1 MKTLRHR
8 TATLTAPIL
17 LEEAR
22 PLLAAFDSLQACVL
36 LVDAQL
42 EVVYVNPFAT
52 ATLRALEPQIV
63 DAFGVRVDD
72 IIHGSISR
80 FHGDVDALD
89 RIRSTPGALPASTTI
104 ALGRTTLSVH
114 VDAVRCDGELVAY
127 SLVLADVTE
136 QLETASTARRLA
148 AILDGSPSSLIFADE
163 TQVIRYVNPAAIS
176 NMRNLQ
182 EYIPVPLDQMVGI
195 DSNIL
200 AANFVPDRELTG
212 DPAIDL
218 PIHGKVTHGPETLA
232 IIVNPIFDSSGAY
245 VGTVSSSTV
254 ITEQITEA
262 HKAADLAADSE
273 AVRAVMTAVAGASS
287 SHDAVRLALEAARSA
302 FGWSY
307 GSYWKV
313 GADRQ
318 LRVVVE
324 SGETDAEFRAVT
336 AGASLSEGI
345 GLPGRAWRSRD
356 LFFAQDIGDLTDC
369 PRAAVGQRVGLKSA
383 VSFPLTV
390 EGEVVGTMDLFS
402 PETMNPTR
410 ERLDSLRSVGHLVSQ
425 SLERLAKQEVEQ
437 AVAAELRAQVDSM
450 LVSLAA
456 AARGDLT
463 VEVAVAGDGAVAQ
476 MGVALKKLLGD
487 LRTSVASIA
496 TNSEALASAAEEL
509 QVVSEQMGANSA
521 ETSNQV
527 NHVTEASVDVSRNVE
542 TVSTGAE
549 EMSASIREIAR
560 NASDAAKVATQA
572 VEAAHATNDT
582 VAKLGVSSAEIGQI
596 VKVIT
601 GIAQQTNLLALNATI
616 EAARAGEA
624 GKGFAVV
631 ANEVKELAKETAKAT
646 EDISRKIEA
655 IQADTHRS
663 VDSIGGILTII
674 NQIAEYQDTI
684 ASAVEEQA
692 ATSSE
697 MARSVNDASR
707 GTSQI
712 TINMQTV
719 AEAANSTASG
729 ASDSRR
735 AAAELARMS
744 TDLQALV
751 GRFTY

>member
-1 MKTLRHR
+1 VKTLRNR
-8 TATLTAPIL
+8 VATLTPPIL

-22 PLLAAFDSLQACVL
+22 PLLAAFDSLQAGVVL
-36 LVDAQL
+36 ADTDLTI
-42 EVVYVNPFAT
+42 VYANQCAIT
-52 ATLRALEPQIV
+52 TLRAIEPQILE
-63 DAFGVRVDD
+63 AFGVGVDEAL
-72 IIHGSISR
+72 HGSATR
-80 FHGDVDALD
+80 FLGDADAVA
-89 RIRSTPGALPASTTI
+89 RIRATPGAFPCETTI
-104 ALGRTTLSVH
+104 AVGASTLSVKI
-114 VDAVRCDGELVAY
+114 DEVRCDGDVIAY
-127 SLVLADVTE
+127 SAVLADVTA
-136 QLETASTARRLA
+136 QLEIELERGRYL
-148 AILDGSPSSLIFADE
+148 AILEGSPAGMIFADAG
-163 TQVIRYVNPAAIS
+163 QVVRYVNPSTIADLRS
-176 NMRNLQ
+176 LQ
-182 EYIPVPLDQMVGI
+182 QYIPVPIDKLVGI
-195 DSNIL
+195 DSNVL
-200 AANFVPDRELTG
+200 AGNFVPDRELTG
-212 DPAIDL
+212 DPAVDL
-218 PIHGKVTHGPETLA
+218 PIYGKVTHGPETLS
-232 IIVNPIFDSSGAY
+232 IIVNPIFDAAGAY
-245 VGTVSSSTV
+245 IGTVSTSTL
-254 ITEQITEA
+254 ITEQLNEA
-262 HKAADLAADSE
+262 KKAADLAADNE
-273 AVRAVMTAVAGASS
+273 AVRAVMTAVASASS
-287 SHDAVRLALEAARSA
+287 SDDAVRLALDAARSA

-307 GSYWKV
+307 GSFWKI
-313 GADRQ
+313 GADNQ
-318 LRVVVE
+318 LHVAVE
-324 SGETDAEFRAVT
+324 SGDTDADFRLVT
-336 AGASLSEGI
+336 ASAALREGV
-345 GLPGRAWRSRD
+345 GLPGRAWRERD
-356 LFFAQDIGDLTDC
+356 LVFVPNVGALADC
-369 PRAAVGQRVGLKSA
+369 PRAEVAQRVGLMSG
-383 VSFPLTV
+383 VCFPIMV
-390 EGEVVGTMDLFS
+390 DGRVVGTMDLFS
-402 PETMNPTR
+402 PETLNPTR
-410 ERLDSLRSVGHLVSQ
+410 ERLDALRSVGHLVSQ
-425 SLERLAKQEVEQ
+425 SLQRLAQQELDQ
-437 AVAAELRAQVDSM
+437 AAAAELRAQVDSM

-463 VEVAVAGDGAVAQ
+463 VAVDVAGDGVVAQ
-476 MGVALKKLLGD
+476 MGLALKKLLGD
-487 LRTSVASIA
+487 LRVSVSSIA

-527 NHVTEASVDVSRNVE
+527 NHVTEASIDVSRNVE

-572 VEAAHATNDT
+572 VEAAQATNET

-712 TINMQTV
+712 TVNMQTV

-744 TDLQALV
+744 SDLQALV

>member
-1 MKTLRHR
+1 M
-8 TATLTAPIL
+8 
-17 LEEAR
+17 
-22 PLLAAFDSLQACVL
+22 
-36 LVDAQL
+36 LVDVTDQL
-42 EVVYVNPFAT
+42 KIA
-52 ATLRALEPQIV
+52 
-63 DAFGVRVDD
+63 
-72 IIHGSISR
+72 
-80 FHGDVDALD
+80 GD
-89 RIRSTPGALPASTTI
+89 
-104 ALGRTTLSVH
+104 
-114 VDAVRCDGELVAY
+114 
-127 SLVLADVTE
+127 
-136 QLETASTARRLA
+136 ARRLT
-148 AILDGSPSSLIFADE
+148 AILDGSPASMIFADE
-163 TQVIRYVNPAAIS
+163 AQIIRYVNPSAIVNLQS
-176 NMRNLQ
+176 LQ
-182 EYIPVPLDQMVGI
+182 EYIPVRLDALVGI

-212 DPAIDL
+212 DPAVDL
-218 PIHGKVTHGPETLA
+218 PIYGKVTHGPETLA
-232 IIVNPIFDSSGAY
+232 IIVNPIFDGGGAY
-245 VGTVSSSTV
+245 IGTVSTSTV
-254 ITEQITEA
+254 ITEQMNEA
-262 HKAADLAADSE
+262 IKAADLAANSE

-287 SHDAVRLALEAARSA
+287 SEDAVRLALDAARSA

-307 GSYWKV
+307 GSFWKV
-313 GADRQ
+313 GADNL
-318 LRVVVE
+318 LRVAVE
-324 SGETDAEFRAVT
+324 SGATDAEFRAVT
-336 AGASLSEGI
+336 AGASLREGV
-345 GLPGRAWRSRD
+345 GLPGRAWRDRD
-356 LFFAQDIGDLTDC
+356 LVFAANIGDLTDC
-369 PRAAVGQRVGLKSA
+369 PRAGVAQRAGLQSA
-383 VSFPLTV
+383 VSFPITV
-390 EGEVVGTMDLFS
+390 DGKVVGTMDLFT
-402 PETMNPTR
+402 PETLNPSG
-410 ERLDSLRSVGHLVSQ
+410 ERLDALRSVGHLVSQ
-425 SLERLAKQEVEQ
+425 SLQRLAQQELEQ
-437 AVAAELRAQVDSM
+437 AAAAELRAQVDSM

-456 AARGDLT
+456 AAGGDLT
-463 VEVAVAGDGAVAQ
+463 VAVDVDGEGVVAQ

-487 LRTSVASIA
+487 LRVSVSSIA

-572 VEAAHATNDT
+572 VEAAQATNET

-744 TDLQALV
+744 SDLQALV

>member
-1 MKTLRHR
+1 VKTLRNR
-8 TATLTAPIL
+8 TATLTPPIL

-22 PLLAAFDSLQACVL
+22 PLLAAFDSLENCVVL
-36 LVDAQL
+36 ADTELKI
-42 EVVYVNPFAT
+42 VYINPAALT
-52 ATLRALEPQIV
+52 MLRGLEPQIV
-63 DAFGVRVDD
+63 DTFGVRVDE
-72 IIHGSISR
+72 IVHGSVHR
-80 FHGDVDALD
+80 FHTATELVERTLA
-89 RIRSTPGALPASTTI
+89 TPGALPCAATI
-104 ALGRTTLSVH
+104 TVGSATLSVRISE
-114 VDAVRCDGELVAY
+114 VRCDGEVIAY
-127 SLVLADVTE
+127 SAVLADITA
-136 QLETASTARRLA
+136 QLEIERERACYL
-148 AILDGSPSSLIFADE
+148 AILEGSPAGMIFADAD
-163 TQVIRYVNPAAIS
+163 QIVRYVNPSTITDL
-176 NMRNLQ
+176 RNLQ
-182 EYIPVPLDQMVGI
+182 EYIPVPLDKLVGI

-200 AANFVPDRELTG
+200 GGNFVPDHELTG
-212 DPAIDL
+212 DPAVDL

-232 IIVNPIFDSSGAY
+232 IIVNPIFDAAGAY
-245 VGTVSSSTV
+245 IGTVSTSTL
-254 ITEQITEA
+254 ITEQLNEA
-262 HKAADLAADSE
+262 KKASDLAADNE
-273 AVRAVMTAVAGASS
+273 AVRAVMTAVASALRSD
-287 SHDAVRLALEAARSA
+287 DAVRLALDAARSA
-302 FGWSY
+302 FGWTY
-307 GSYWKV
+307 GSYWRI
-313 GADRQ
+313 GADNQ
-318 LRVVVE
+318 LRVAVE
-324 SGETDAEFRAVT
+324 SGDTDAEFRAVT
-336 AGASLSEGI
+336 AAASLREGV
-345 GLPGRAWRSRD
+345 GLPGRAWRDRD
-356 LFFAQDIGDLTDC
+356 LVFAPNVGDLADC
-369 PRAAVGQRVGLKSA
+369 PRATVAQRAGIKSG
-383 VSFPLTV
+383 VCFPITV
-390 EGEVVGTMDLFS
+390 DGRVVGTMDLFS
-402 PETMNPTR
+402 TDALDPTP
-410 ERLDSLRSVGHLVSQ
+410 ERLSALRSVGQLVSQ
-425 SLERLAKQEVEQ
+425 SLQRLAQQEIDQ
-437 AVAAELRAQVDSM
+437 AAAAELRAQVDSM

-456 AARGDLT
+456 AASGDLT
-463 VEVAVAGDGAVAQ
+463 VPVEVSGDGAVAQ
-476 MGVALKKLLGD
+476 MGVALRKLLGD
-487 LRTSVASIA
+487 LRVSVSSIA

-527 NHVTEASVDVSRNVE
+527 NHVTEASIDVSRNVE

-572 VEAAHATNDT
+572 VEAAHATNET

-712 TINMQTV
+712 TVNMQTV

-744 TDLQALV
+744 SDLQALV